1 MLRIGTF
8 ISNRNWPAS
17 CGVITGYS
25 TTPAGQSSYVIRT
38 HNGETTWII
47 EGSEIVHV

>member
-8 ISNRNWPAS
+8 ISNRHWSGS

-25 TTPAGQSSYVIRT
+25 TTPAGQPSYVIRAHDGT
-38 HNGETTWII
+38 VNWII
-47 EGSEIVHV
+47 EGNEVVHV